1 MKRMSSFVGA
11 LAVSLGL
18 ALCLVPSATAQEQQ
32 PQKAQKPGYTMPEYN
47 AYQACVADQNAQTKV
62 KCLDDFAAKYPNS
75 ELLPYAYREYYRAY
89 AQLRDY
95 PKMATYADKML
106 ALGDKIDMAT
116 RLEAA
121 QVRAQAFYLGQN
133 LLAFQTPEQLQ
144 AARTAAKDGLAL
156 LEKFQK
162 PEQVSAE
169 DFDKQKKGV
178 TILFYS
184 VEGIAAMMAKDTKA
198 AIEAFENLHKLD
210 PKEATN
216 VYRLGRA
223 YLSLDPPQ
231 YMDGFWH
238 LAKAIDL
245 KVQGG
250 QQIRAYLRSQV
261 QRYQGVVCDSV
272 IDREMNELLDMATK
286 SEDRP
291 ASYTIPSSADLQRI
305 REETTTTFINELKAG
320 GDRAKLVFMAY
331 CGLEFPEVS
340 GKVISVE
347 ASDGPI
353 TVKLFL
359 GATPEET
366 EAGTVANMDIQ
377 VVDQPEAKRLATVK
391 DWALRFSGTLS
402 GYDPEPFMLHW
413 TKCKINPEDIPEE
426 PAPGKAAKRPPKRPP
441 RP

>member
-18 ALCLVPSATAQEQQ
+18 ALCLVPGATAQEQQ
-32 PQKAQKPGYTMPEYN
+32 PQKAKPGYTMPEYN
-47 AYQACVADQNAQTKV
+47 AYQLCVADQNAQTKV

-106 ALGDKIDMAT
+106 ALGDKVDMAT

-133 LLAFQTPEQLQ
+133 LPAFQTAEQLR

-162 PEQVSAE
+162 PEQVPEEQFAA
-169 DFDKQKKGV
+169 QKKGV
-178 TILFYS
+178 SILFYS
-184 VEGIAAMMAKDTKA
+184 VEGIAAMMAKDMRG
-198 AIEAFENLHKLD
+198 AIDAFESLHKLD

-231 YMDGFWH
+231 YIDGFWH
-238 LAKAIDL
+238 LAQAINL
-245 KVQGG
+245 KVQGE
-250 QQIRAYLRSQV
+250 QQIRAYLRAQLL
-261 QRYQGVVCDSV
+261 RYQAPACESL
-272 IDREMNELLDMATK
+272 IDPQMNELLTLAGQVG
-286 SEDRP
+286 DRP
-291 ASYTIPSSADLQRI
+291 ASYSLPSSADLQRI
-305 REETTTTFINELKAG
+305 REETATTFINELKAG

-331 CGLEFPEVS
+331 CGLEFPEVG

-359 GATPEET
+359 GATPEDT

-426 PAPGKAAKRPPKRPP
+426 AAPGKAAKRPTKKPP